1 MGVQGERS
9 FHIFYQLLRGASAA
23 ERTAWRLPAGPSDI
37 RYLSG
42 AGAVHAIDNVDD
54 AAAFAVVRAAMT
66 AVKIPKDLQDRM
78 FAIVSAVL
86 WLGNV
91 QFVAT
96 SDDETGV
103 VKDAAFETACA
114 LLEVPEATLEFALT
128 HRKVQAGN
136 EAYELPLNMGN
147 ALDARDAL
155 AKVRCSAMVAWAV
168 CACSEVGCPLNCVAG
183 HQHGCGAATCVRSSR
198 GLGQSLF
205 EEAGH
210 AHFVAL
216 AGASVVCIG
225 LLTVLDNTAAGDG
238 PLFACLASW
247 HHQSKLSSV
256 SIARIIT
263 PRCNYQHL
271 TCKAPPLASPADA
284 IVRSSTPQCM
294 SHNQTL

>member
-23 ERTAWRLPAGPSDI
+23 ERTAWRLPAGPSDF

-155 AKVRCSAMVAWAV
+155 AKVRYDAAVAWAV
-168 CACSEVGCPLNCVAG
+168 CVCGEVDSPRTVPPCINMAVALRFACATQVVLAKACLQKLGMCTLSLWRG
-183 HQHGCGAATCVRSSR
+183 HQWSVLGC
-198 GLGQSLF
+198 
-205 EEAGH
+205 
-210 AHFVAL
+210 
-216 AGASVVCIG
+216 
-225 LLTVLDNTAAGDG
+225 
-238 PLFACLASW
+238 
-247 HHQSKLSSV
+247 
-256 SIARIIT
+256 
-263 PRCNYQHL
+263 
-271 TCKAPPLASPADA
+271 
-284 IVRSSTPQCM
+284 
-294 SHNQTL
+294 